1 MTVTRKDYLC
11 LRNEEFL
18 NDVIIDFYLKYLQ
31 HGFFIND
38 PDVQVQHLS
47 YFSIWKLQGVFFS
60 LVPPKIS
67 KRPDWSPPFPLKSLS
82 TGRLPFCKRTAQ
94 CALGSELQTVQC
106 THMDEEGSNVW
117 TACRGVM
124 LNCFYTH

>member
-47 YFSIWKLQGVFFS
+47 YFSIWKLQGVFF
-60 LVPPKIS
+60 LH
-67 KRPDWSPPFPLKSLS
+67 WSPLKFLSVRTGPPL
-82 TGRLPFCKRTAQ
+82 F
-94 CALGSELQTVQC
+94 
-106 THMDEEGSNVW
+106 H
-117 TACRGVM
+117 
-124 LNCFYTH
+124 